1 MHCCAVRLCQHSQL
15 SSCMVLAVST
25 AKTIA
30 GISGYTRGSSNF
42 SPVLM
47 PLIPDALAL
56 RPDFWFLLT
65 LPFVLAVMGWV
76 VNRAVLLFLFGP
88 LPLRGIWQHGLLAAR
103 SRDLPAV
110 LGGELARHLQM
121 VELFRLMEPE
131 KIAAHLGDSV
141 RGRLD
146 EYVDDVMSERHAVL
160 WDNLPQLLRRRI
172 YERVRRQLPS
182 MLDNMIDDMA
192 ENIEA
197 MVDVRSLVEEVLGR
211 DPALLSAIFKEA
223 LQQEQAFLLRAGVWT
238 GLLGGL
244 VLAVL
249 WWYLPRPLLLP
260 VMMAGL
266 LLVSCWLPRELLLR
280 GRLPAGL
287 GAGWLHR
294 HRAGALA
301 VLACRLSED
310 VLNLRSLM
318 RALLSGSRAVRTRTM
333 IRRHLR
339 PLLDAG
345 VVRTTIQLT
354 LGVQGYVD
362 IKQQVL
368 ERTASLTMGSL
379 SDGAFNHERAG
390 VVHDACA
397 DHLAALDVVALEQ
410 IMRPVLQHGWWWQV
424 LLVAGLGLLAGAAQW
439 LWLL

>member
-1 MHCCAVRLCQHSQL
+1 
-15 SSCMVLAVST
+15 
-25 AKTIA
+25 
-30 GISGYTRGSSNF
+30 
-42 SPVLM
+42 M

-65 LPFVLAVMGWV
+65 LPFVSAVMGWV
-76 VNRAVLLFLFGP
+76 VNRAALLFLFGP
-88 LPLRGIWQHGLLAAR
+88 LPLRGAWHQGLLAAR
-103 SRDLPAV
+103 SQGLPAK
-110 LGGELARHLQM
+110 LGAELARHLQM

-141 RGRLD
+141 MGRLD
-146 EYVDDVMSERHAVL
+146 EYVDAVMSERHAVL

-197 MVDVRSLVEEVLGR
+197 MVDVRSLVTEVLER
-211 DPALLSAIFKEA
+211 DATLLSAIFKEA

-238 GLLGGL
+238 GFLGGL
-244 VLAVL
+244 LLTVL
-249 WWYLPRPLLLP
+249 WWHLPRLWLLP
-260 VMMAGL
+260 LMMAGL
-266 LLVSCWLPRELLLR
+266 ALLSCCLPRELLLR
-280 GRLPAGL
+280 AALPAGL
-287 GAGWLHR
+287 GAGWMHR
-294 HRAGALA
+294 QRAGVLA
-301 VLACRLSED
+301 VLANRLSEE

-318 RALLSGSRAVRTRTM
+318 RALLTGSRAVRTRSM

-379 SDGAFNHERAG
+379 SDSGFNHERAG
-390 VVHDACA
+390 AVHEACA
-397 DHLAALDVVALEQ
+397 EHLALIDAVALEQ
-410 IMRPVLQHGWWWQV
+410 IARPVLQHGWWWQL
-424 LLVAGLGLLAGAAQW
+424 LLVAGLGALAGAGLVVLA
-439 LWLL
+439 LELPL